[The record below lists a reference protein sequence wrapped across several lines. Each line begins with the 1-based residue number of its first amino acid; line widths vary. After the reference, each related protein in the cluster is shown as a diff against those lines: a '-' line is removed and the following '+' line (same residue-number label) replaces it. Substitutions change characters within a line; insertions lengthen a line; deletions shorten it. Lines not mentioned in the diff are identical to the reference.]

1 MSSIEGK
8 KVVVVGGSSG
18 IGLASAKALAA
29 AGARVLLASRSLGK
43 LNEARRF
50 IETALETPIETHRV
64 DIMSEESIERLFEA
78 VGSLDHL
85 VITASEAA
93 MGRFR
98 EIDTA
103 DARRFFDSKFW
114 GPYSVARRAAPQI
127 RHGGSITFFSGAAGS
142 RASPGFSCGSAI
154 NAAVEAL
161 SRTLAVE
168 LAPVRVNT
176 ISPGLV
182 ETPVWETILPA
193 AERDALFADTA
204 AKLPAGRIGRP
215 EEIADAVLF
224 LIRNAY
230 TTGTTL
236 FVDGG
241 YRHM

>member
-1 MSSIEGK
+1 MSLDGK
-8 KVVVVGGSSG
+8 RVVVVGGSSG
-18 IGLASAKALAA
+18 IGLASARALAGH
-29 AGARVLLASRSLGK
+29 GARVVIAGRSADK
-43 LNEARRF
+43 LEAARRSIPVPVEARPLNMMDD
-50 IETALETPIETHRV
+50 A
-64 DIMSEESIERLFEA
+64 SIESFFA
-78 VGSLDHL
+78 AIGGLDHL

-93 MGRFR
+93 LGRFL

-103 DARRFFDSKFW
+103 AARRFFDSNFW
-114 GPYSVARRAAPQI
+114 GPYAVARRAAP
-127 RHGGSITFFSGAAGS
+127 RSSPDGSITFFSGAAGS
-142 RASPGFSCGSAI
+142 RASPGFSCGSAV
-154 NAAVEAL
+154 NAAVETL

-182 ETPVWETILPA
+182 ETPVWESLFSV
-193 AERDALFADTA
+193 AEKEALFADTA
-204 AKLPAGRIGRP
+204 AKLPSRRIGRP

>member
-1 MSSIEGK
+1 MSLDGK
-8 KVVVVGGSSG
+8 TVVIVGGSSG
-18 IGLASAKALAA
+18 IGLASAAA
-29 AGARVLLASRSLGK
+29 ASALGARVVIAGRSAQK
-43 LNEARRF
+43 LDAARRVVEGRIEARRLDMTDDASVGAF
-50 IETALETPIETHRV
+50 FA
-64 DIMSEESIERLFEA
+64 A
-78 VGSLDHL
+78 VGPLDHL

-93 MGRFR
+93 LGRFR

-182 ETPVWETILPA
+182 DTPVWETLVPA
-193 AERDALFADTA
+193 AERDALFAETA

-215 EEIADAVLF
+215 EDVADAVLF

>member
-1 MSSIEGK
+1 MEMSLEGS

-18 IGLASAKALAA
+18 IGLASAASAA
-29 AGARVLLASRSLGK
+29 AEGARVIIAGRSKERLSAARRSIEAPV
-43 LNEARRF
+43 EARQLDM
-50 IETALETPIETHRV
+50 TDDA
-64 DIMSEESIERLFEA
+64 SIEAFFGEL
-78 VGSLDHL
+78 GPLDHL
-85 VITASEAA
+85 VITASGAA
-93 MGRFR
+93 LGRFL

-103 DARRFFDSKFW
+103 DARRFFESKFW
-114 GPYSVARRAAPQI
+114 GPYAVARRAAPQI
-127 RHGGSITFFSGAAGS
+127 RLGGSITFFSGAAGS

-154 NAAVEAL
+154 NVAVEAL
-161 SRTLAVE
+161 SRTLSVE

-176 ISPGLV
+176 VSPGLV
-182 ETPVWETILPA
+182 DTPIWESIVSST
-193 AERDALFADTA
+193 ERQALFADTA

-215 EEIADAVLF
+215 EDVADAVLF

>member
-1 MSSIEGK
+1 MSLDGK
-8 KVVVVGGSSG
+8 TVVIVGGTSG
-18 IGLASAKALAA
+18 IGLASAAA
-29 AGARVLLASRSLGK
+29 ASALGARVVIAGRSEQK
-43 LNEARRF
+43 LDAARRVVEGRIEARRLDM
-50 IETALETPIETHRV
+50 TDDA
-64 DIMSEESIERLFEA
+64 SIEAFFAA
-78 VGSLDHL
+78 VGPLDHL

-93 MGRFR
+93 LGRFR

-182 ETPVWETILPA
+182 DTPVWETLVPA
-193 AERDALFADTA
+193 TERDALFADTA
-204 AKLPAGRIGRP
+204 AKVPAGRIGQA

>member
-1 MSSIEGK
+1 MSLDGK
-8 KVVVVGGSSG
+8 TVVIVGGSSG
-18 IGLASAKALAA
+18 IGLASAAA
-29 AGARVLLASRSLGK
+29 ASALGARVVMAGRSEQK
-43 LNEARRF
+43 LDAARRDVEGRIEARRLDM
-50 IETALETPIETHRV
+50 TDDA
-64 DIMSEESIERLFEA
+64 SIEAFFAA
-78 VGSLDHL
+78 VGPLDHL

-93 MGRFR
+93 LGRFL

-182 ETPVWETILPA
+182 DTPVWETLVPA
-193 AERDALFADTA
+193 AERDALFAETA

-215 EEIADAVLF
+215 EDVADAVLF

-241 YRHM
+241 YRQM

>member
-1 MSSIEGK
+1 MSLDGK
-8 KVVVVGGSSG
+8 TVVIVGGTSG
-18 IGLASAKALAA
+18 IGLASAAACSA
-29 AGARVLLASRSLGK
+29 AGARVVIAGRSEQRLDAARRAVEGPI
-43 LNEARRF
+43 EARRLDM
-50 IETALETPIETHRV
+50 TDDA
-64 DIMSEESIERLFEA
+64 SIEALFGEL
-78 VGSLDHL
+78 GPLDHL
-85 VITASEAA
+85 VITASGAA
-93 MGRFR
+93 LGRFL

-103 DARRFFDSKFW
+103 EARRFFDSKFW
-114 GPYSVARRAAPQI
+114 GPYAVARRAAPQI
-127 RHGGSITFFSGAAGS
+127 RPAGSITFFSGAAGS

-161 SRTLAVE
+161 SRTLSVE

-176 ISPGLV
+176 VSPGLV
-182 ETPVWETILPA
+182 DTPIWHSIVSSS
-193 AERDALFADTA
+193 ERDALFADTA

>member
-1 MSSIEGK
+1 MSLDGK
-8 KVVVVGGSSG
+8 TVVIVGGSSG
-18 IGLASAKALAA
+18 IGLASAAA
-29 AGARVLLASRSLGK
+29 ASALGARVVMAGRSEQK
-43 LNEARRF
+43 LDAARRDVEGRIEARRLDM
-50 IETALETPIETHRV
+50 TDDA
-64 DIMSEESIERLFEA
+64 SIEAFFAA
-78 VGSLDHL
+78 VGPLDHL

-93 MGRFR
+93 LGRFR

-154 NAAVEAL
+154 NAAIEAL
-161 SRTLAVE
+161 SRTLSVE
-168 LAPVRVNT
+168 LAPVRVNAV
-176 ISPGLV
+176 SPGLV
-182 ETPVWETILPA
+182 DTPIWESIVSSP
-193 AERDALFADTA
+193 ERQALFTDTA

-215 EEIADAVLF
+215 EDIADAVLF
-224 LIRNAY
+224 LIRNPY

-241 YRHM
+241 YRQM

>member
-1 MSSIEGK
+1 MSLDGK
-8 KVVVVGGSSG
+8 TVVIVGGSSG
-18 IGLASAKALAA
+18 IGLASAAA
-29 AGARVLLASRSLGK
+29 ASALGARVVMAGRSEQK
-43 LNEARRF
+43 LDAARRDVEGRIEARRLDM
-50 IETALETPIETHRV
+50 TDDA
-64 DIMSEESIERLFEA
+64 SIEAFFAA
-78 VGSLDHL
+78 VGPLDHL

-93 MGRFR
+93 LGRFR

-193 AERDALFADTA
+193 TERDALFADTA

>member
-1 MSSIEGK
+1 MSLDRK
-8 KVVVVGGSSG
+8 TVVIVGGSSG
-18 IGLASAKALAA
+18 IGLASAAA
-29 AGARVLLASRSLGK
+29 ASALGARVVMAGRSEQNLDAARRDVEGRI
-43 LNEARRF
+43 EARRLDM
-50 IETALETPIETHRV
+50 TDDA
-64 DIMSEESIERLFEA
+64 SIEAFFAA
-78 VGSLDHL
+78 VGPLDHL

-93 MGRFR
+93 LGRFL

-193 AERDALFADTA
+193 QERDALFAETA
-204 AKLPAGRIGRP
+204 AKLPSGRIGRA

>member
-1 MSSIEGK
+1 MSLDGK
-8 KVVVVGGSSG
+8 TVVIVGGSSG
-18 IGLASAKALAA
+18 IGLASAAA
-29 AGARVLLASRSLGK
+29 ASALGARVVMAGRSEQNLDAARRDVEGRI
-43 LNEARRF
+43 EARRLDM
-50 IETALETPIETHRV
+50 TDDA
-64 DIMSEESIERLFEA
+64 SIEAFFAA
-78 VGSLDHL
+78 VGPLDHL

-93 MGRFR
+93 LGRFL

-193 AERDALFADTA
+193 QERDALFAETA
-204 AKLPAGRIGRP
+204 AKLPSGRIGRA

>member
-1 MSSIEGK
+1 MSLDGK
-8 KVVVVGGSSG
+8 TVVIVGGSSG
-18 IGLASAKALAA
+18 IGLASAAA
-29 AGARVLLASRSLGK
+29 ASALGARVVMAGRSEQK
-43 LNEARRF
+43 LDAARRDVEGRIEARRLDM
-50 IETALETPIETHRV
+50 TDDA
-64 DIMSEESIERLFEA
+64 SIEAFFAA
-78 VGSLDHL
+78 VGPLDHL

-93 MGRFR
+93 LGRFR

-182 ETPVWETILPA
+182 KTPVWETLVPA
-193 AERDALFADTA
+193 SERDALFAETA

-215 EEIADAVLF
+215 EDVADAVLF

>member
-1 MSSIEGK
+1 MSVDGK
-8 KVVVVGGSSG
+8 RVVVVGGSSG
-18 IGLASAKALAA
+18 IGLASAKAMAES
-29 AGARVLLASRSLGK
+29 GARVVIAARSEEK
-43 LNEARRF
+43 LDKARQSIPVPVEARRLDM
-50 IETALETPIETHRV
+50 TDDA
-64 DIMSEESIERLFEA
+64 SIESFFAAIGR
-78 VGSLDHL
+78 LDHL

-93 MGRFR
+93 LGRFV

-103 DARRFFDSKFW
+103 AARRFFDSKFW
-114 GPYSVARRAAPQI
+114 GPYAVARHAAPRI
-127 RHGGSITFFSGAAGS
+127 ARDGSITFFSGAAGS
-142 RASPGFSCGSAI
+142 RASPGFSCGSAV
-154 NAAVEAL
+154 NAAIEAL

-182 ETPVWETILPA
+182 HTPVWESLVSL
-193 AERDALFADTA
+193 AERDALFADA
-204 AKLPAGRIGRP
+204 SAKLPSGRIGRS

>member
-1 MSSIEGK
+1 MSLDRK
-8 KVVVVGGSSG
+8 TVVIVGGSSG
-18 IGLASAKALAA
+18 IGLASAAA
-29 AGARVLLASRSLGK
+29 ASALGARVVMAGRSEQK
-43 LNEARRF
+43 LDAARRDVEGRIEARRLDM
-50 IETALETPIETHRV
+50 TDDA
-64 DIMSEESIERLFEA
+64 SIEAFFAA
-78 VGSLDHL
+78 VGPLDHL

-93 MGRFR
+93 LGRFL

-193 AERDALFADTA
+193 AERDALFAETA
-204 AKLPAGRIGRP
+204 AKLPAGRIGQA

>member
-1 MSSIEGK
+1 MSLDGK
-8 KVVVVGGSSG
+8 TVVIVGGSSG
-18 IGLASAKALAA
+18 IGLASAAACSA
-29 AGARVLLASRSLGK
+29 AGARVVIAGRSEQK
-43 LNEARRF
+43 LDAARRDVEGRIEARRLDM
-50 IETALETPIETHRV
+50 TDDA
-64 DIMSEESIERLFEA
+64 SIEAFFAA
-78 VGSLDHL
+78 VGPLDHL

-93 MGRFR
+93 LGRFR

-193 AERDALFADTA
+193 TERDALFADTA

>member
-1 MSSIEGK
+1 MSLDGK
-8 KVVVVGGSSG
+8 TVVIVGGSSG
-18 IGLASAKALAA
+18 IGLASAAA
-29 AGARVLLASRSLGK
+29 ASALGARVVMAGRSEQNLDAARRDVEGRI
-43 LNEARRF
+43 EARRLDM
-50 IETALETPIETHRV
+50 TDDA
-64 DIMSEESIERLFEA
+64 SIEAFFAA
-78 VGSLDHL
+78 VGPLDHL

-93 MGRFR
+93 LGRFR

-182 ETPVWETILPA
+182 DTPVWETLVPA
-193 AERDALFADTA
+193 AERDALFAETA

-215 EEIADAVLF
+215 EDVADAVLF